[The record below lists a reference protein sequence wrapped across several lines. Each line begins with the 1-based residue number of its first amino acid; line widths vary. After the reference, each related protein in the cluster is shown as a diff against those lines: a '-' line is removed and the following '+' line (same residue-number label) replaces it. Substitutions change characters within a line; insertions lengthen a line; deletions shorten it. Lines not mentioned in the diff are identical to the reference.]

1 LERPRQ
7 VIVLLQARIVQSWR
21 NVLQG
26 LAVVHLGGRP
36 ALPSEAKANC
46 YLIPEKPQD
55 IRKSTALR
63 TLAGE
68 YFKDERADLGR

>member
-1 LERPRQ
+1 
-7 VIVLLQARIVQSWR
+7 
-21 NVLQG
+21 
-26 LAVVHLGGRP
+26 VVHLGGRP
-36 ALPSEAKANC
+36 ALPSGAKANC